1 MEPISVFYVLFH
13 QSGMIRTSS
22 DLFFVQPLPA
32 HLAKRVRRSAD
43 YAPHL
48 IYRLSP
54 GKADAR
60 GCETKISGEPVTFWL
75 IRILTAIPNAKK
87 KPGLQGHMS
96 LLSHAR
102 LNHQQIGI
110 SSVHVK

>member
-1 MEPISVFYVLFH
+1 MVPIFLLYVLFH

-54 GKADAR
+54 GRAEAP
-60 GCETKISGEPVTFWL
+60 GCETKISGQPVTFWL
-75 IRILTAIPNAKK
+75 IRIFPAIPNSKN

-96 LLSHAR
+96 LLSHTR

-110 SSVHVK
+110 SSVHVI